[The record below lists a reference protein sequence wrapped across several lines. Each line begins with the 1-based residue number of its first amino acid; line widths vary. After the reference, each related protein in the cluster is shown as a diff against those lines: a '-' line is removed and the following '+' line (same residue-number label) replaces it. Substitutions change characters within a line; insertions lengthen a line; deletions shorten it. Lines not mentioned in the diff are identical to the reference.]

1 MGAGSLRAEGARW
14 AVAAPHALA
23 TEAGARAFGEGGNA
37 ADAALAAAAVLAVVY
52 PHQCGVG
59 GDLFALVRDPDGKVV
74 AINASGAAPR
84 GIDVEAVRAAGGGR
98 MPERGP
104 LTITVPGGPSGW
116 AALHRHARLP
126 FSRAF
131 AEAAALAEEGVA
143 VAGAVGRSIQR
154 NLELILADPGLAAV
168 FAPSGRPLRTGER
181 LAQPALA
188 RTLRA
193 IAEGGAE
200 VLYRGEVGERLVAG
214 LRSRGSPIAPEDLR
228 AHQAEL
234 DSALAARYRDL
245 DVLVAPPN
253 SQGFVLLEILLA
265 IEHLGIDPDPVG
277 PDVALLAEVCR
288 AASIDRDRHNADP
301 RRARVQ
307 LGNLLDDGHIAAL
320 CDEVRGTRSASGPGA
335 GGGAPTSRRSGDG
348 DTVAVVAADADGWAV
363 SLVQSLWSGWGAGIL
378 EPTTGILLHDRGNCF
393 SLDPSSPNVLEP
405 GKRPAHTLT
414 PALVAR
420 EGRLAAALGTRGG
433 GGQPQI
439 LAHLLARVVDL
450 GMDPAEALAA
460 PRWLVHGM
468 DVGRTDRYLQAES
481 DAPPAALAALE
492 AAGFDLVRLPP
503 RSEDVGHAHLVL
515 ATPGGFVA
523 AADPRSDGAASAG

>member
-1 MGAGSLRAEGARW
+1 MGAGSLRAERARW

-37 ADAALAAAAVLAVVY
+37 ADAALAAAAVLTVAY

-74 AINASGAAPR
+74 AINASGAAPL
-84 GIDVEAVRAAGGGR
+84 GIDVEALRAAGGGR
-98 MPERGP
+98 MPQRGP
-104 LTITVPGGPSGW
+104 LTITVPGAPSGW

-131 AEAAALAEEGVA
+131 AEAIALAEEGVA
-143 VAGAVGRSIQR
+143 VAGSVGRSIER
-154 NLELILADPGLAAV
+154 NLELIMADPGLAAV
-168 FAPSGRPLRTGER
+168 FAPSGRALRTGER
-181 LAQPALA
+181 LVQPALA

-214 LRSRGSPIAPEDLR
+214 LRARGSPIAPEDLR
-228 AHQAEL
+228 AHEAEL

-265 IEHLGIDPDPVG
+265 IQHLGIDPDPVG
-277 PDVALLAEVCR
+277 PDVALLAAVCR

-320 CDEVRGTRSASGPGA
+320 CEEVRGTGAATGPGA
-335 GGGAPTSRRSGDG
+335 GARPGRAGGPRTGTPWRWWPRTPT
-348 DTVAVVAADADGWAV
+348 
-363 SLVQSLWSGWGAGIL
+363 AG
-378 EPTTGILLHDRGNCF
+378 RC
-393 SLDPSSPNVLEP
+393 
-405 GKRPAHTLT
+405 R
-414 PALVAR
+414 
-420 EGRLAAALGTRGG
+420 
-433 GGQPQI
+433 
-439 LAHLLARVVDL
+439 
-450 GMDPAEALAA
+450 
-460 PRWLVHGM
+460 
-468 DVGRTDRYLQAES
+468 
-481 DAPPAALAALE
+481 
-492 AAGFDLVRLPP
+492 
-503 RSEDVGHAHLVL
+503 
-515 ATPGGFVA
+515 
-523 AADPRSDGAASAG
+523 

>member
-1 MGAGSLRAEGARW
+1 MGAGSLWAEGARW
-14 AVAAPHALA
+14 AVASPHALA

-37 ADAALAAAAVLAVVY
+37 ADAALAAAAALAVAY

-74 AINASGAAPR
+74 AINASGAAPLA
-84 GIDVEAVRAAGGGR
+84 IDVEAVRAAGRGR

-104 LTITVPGGPSGW
+104 LTITVPGAPSGW

-126 FSRAF
+126 FRRAF
-131 AEAAALAEEGVA
+131 TEAIALAEEGVP
-143 VAGAVGRSIQR
+143 VASSVGRSIER

-168 FAPSGRPLRTGER
+168 FAPSGRALRTGER

-188 RTLRA
+188 RTLRS
-193 IAEGGAE
+193 IADGGAD

-214 LRSRGSPIAPEDLR
+214 LRARGSPIAREDLR
-228 AHQAEL
+228 AHRVEL

-265 IEHLGIDPDPVG
+265 IQHLGIDPDPDG
-277 PDVALLAEVCR
+277 PDAAVLAEVCR
-288 AASIDRDRHNADP
+288 VASIDRDRHNADP

-307 LGNLLDDGHIAAL
+307 LGTLLDEGHIAAL
-320 CDEVRGTRSASGPGA
+320 CDEVRGLA
-335 GGGAPTSRRSGDG
+335 GGVGPPVGRSRAGGG

-363 SLVQSLWSGWGAGIL
+363 SLIQSLWSGWGAGIL

-393 SLDPSSPNVLEP
+393 SLDPASPNVLEP

-420 EGRLAAALGTRGG
+420 DGRLAAALGTRGG

-439 LAHLLARVVDL
+439 LAHLLARTFDL
-450 GMDPAEALAA
+450 GMDPAGALAA
-460 PRWLVHGM
+460 PRWLVYGM

-481 DAPPAALAALE
+481 DAPPVALAALE
-492 AAGFDLVRLPP
+492 AAGFELVRLPP
-503 RSEDVGHAHLVL
+503 RSEDVGHAHLIL
-515 ATPGGFVA
+515 ATDEGFAA